1 MDRKGWQKVGYAP
14 QQTVTL
20 EFPDDSVKAQ
30 FEPSS
35 GDGWQIVG
43 QGKPTVGFQQNKM
56 SITIYTA

>member
-1 MDRKGWQKVGYAP
+1 MTRKGWQKVGYAP

-43 QGKPTVGFQQNKM
+43 QGKQTVGFPCN
-56 SITIYTA
+56 